1 MNASVSSGTH
11 CIESSKSSARKSS
24 PFPRPLTRRFMWPS
38 STWKT
43 LTTSTIKAAVVV
55 AAAAD
60 ERTETAAQA
69 GDKLLLSCA
78 RCISYHSLMIH
89 THSSNHLIYSAHARA
104 TSTSTIVCSVFVT
117 TRLATC
123 SCSVHAI
130 PESLLYIGTDPP
142 AITYQPAVYCS
153 HIASPER
160 LPSVSPHAMTSSYR
174 DRRPR
179 ACCQLCA
186 RVNNIERHIEIY
198 ADFHRVSFYC
208 YDKWLCCNTFMYVS
222 FRR

>member
-1 MNASVSSGTH
+1 
-11 CIESSKSSARKSS
+11 
-24 PFPRPLTRRFMWPS
+24 MWPS

-43 LTTSTIKAAVVV
+43 LTTSTIKAAAVVV

-123 SCSVHAI
+123 SCSVYAT
-130 PESLLYIGTDPP
+130 PQSLLYIGTYRPP
-142 AITYQPAVYCS
+142 SRISMPYTA

-160 LPSVSPHAMTSSYR
+160 LPSVSTRAMTSSYL

-179 ACCQLCA
+179 ACCQPCA
-186 RVNNIERHIEIY
+186 RVNIERHTEIY

-208 YDKWLCCNTFMYVS
+208 YDKWLCCNMFM
-222 FRR
+222 

>member
-1 MNASVSSGTH
+1 MNAFVSSGTH
-11 CIESSKSSARKSS
+11 CIESSQSSARKSS
-24 PFPRPLTRRFMWPS
+24 PFPRPLTRRFTWPS

-55 AAAAD
+55 AAAD

-78 RCISYHSLMIH
+78 RCISYHSFMIH

-123 SCSVHAI
+123 SCSVYAT
-130 PESLLYIGTDPP
+130 PQSLLYIGTYRPP
-142 AITYQPAVYCS
+142 SRISMPYTAHTSHHLSDYQ
-153 HIASPER
+153 
-160 LPSVSPHAMTSSYR
+160 VSPHAMTSSYR

-208 YDKWLCCNTFMYVS
+208 YNKWLCCNTFMYVS